1 MIYSLKYKEFTE
13 MLRKFGKT
21 VYGKAMF
28 LICYTP
34 FFLGLI
40 LCVKL
45 ALTAEIDFLSEYDII
60 VITFFTILM
69 LCIGSYGYYNQ
80 LRIFAEKYREPEE
93 KKD

>member
-1 MIYSLKYKEFTE
+1 
-13 MLRKFGKT
+13 MLREFGKT

-40 LCVKL
+40 LCIKL
-45 ALTAEIDFLSEYDII
+45 ALTETIDFLSEYDII
-60 VITFFTILM
+60 VITFFTIVM

-80 LRIFAEKYREPEE
+80 LRIFVEKTNSQKE
-93 KKD
+93 K

>member
-1 MIYSLKYKEFTE
+1 MIYSLKYKEFSN
-13 MLRKFGKT
+13 MLKEFGKT

-40 LCVKL
+40 LCIKL
-45 ALTAEIDFLSEYDII
+45 ALTETIDFLSEYDII
-60 VITFFTILM
+60 VITFFTIVM

-80 LRIFAEKYREPEE
+80 LRLFVEKTNSQKE
-93 KKD
+93 K

>member
-1 MIYSLKYKEFTE
+1 MIYSLKYKEFSN
-13 MLRKFGKT
+13 MLREFGKT

-40 LCVKL
+40 LCIKL
-45 ALTAEIDFLSEYDII
+45 ALTETIDFLSEYDII
-60 VITFFTILM
+60 VITFFTIVM

-80 LRIFAEKYREPEE
+80 LRIFVEKTNSQKE
-93 KKD
+93 K

>member
-34 FFLGLI
+34 FFLGL
-40 LCVKL
+40 
-45 ALTAEIDFLSEYDII
+45 Y
-60 VITFFTILM
+60 FTGIQ
-69 LCIGSYGYYNQ
+69 CDNAS
-80 LRIFAEKYREPEE
+80 A
-93 KKD
+93 

>member
-1 MIYSLKYKEFTE
+1 MIYSLKYKEFSN
-13 MLRKFGKT
+13 MLKEFGKT

-40 LCVKL
+40 LCIKL
-45 ALTAEIDFLSEYDII
+45 ALTETIDFLSEYDII
-60 VITFFTILM
+60 VITFFTIVM

-80 LRIFAEKYREPEE
+80 LRIFVEKTNSQKE
-93 KKD
+93 K

>member
-1 MIYSLKYKEFTE
+1 MIYSLKYKEFSN

-40 LCVKL
+40 LCIKL
-45 ALTAEIDFLSEYDII
+45 ALTETIDFLSEYDII
-60 VITFFTILM
+60 VITFFTIVM

-80 LRIFAEKYREPEE
+80 LRIFVEKTNSQKE
-93 KKD
+93 K